1 MKKFFLPTL
10 LLFISH
16 FVGHA
21 FISNKTFGQDNC
33 NLSQGTTYLKDIDFS
48 SPYIN
53 CNSLGG
59 VSNLEL
65 AFIDDGILQNCI
77 DYFTID
83 WETVLKNHGETIR
96 IFY

>member
-1 MKKFFLPTL
+1 ML
-10 LLFISH
+10 LYLTKPLVKITAIQSR
-16 FVGHA
+16 
-21 FISNKTFGQDNC
+21 NTFK
-33 NLSQGTTYLKDIDFS
+33 SIDFS

-83 WETVLKNHGETIR
+83 WETYSR
-96 IFY
+96 IMGRQ